1 MGLNTLTKM
10 RHVESLQL
18 KTASSIWQRAVK
30 RTTRLVGLLE
40 RVVPLIVGSSSL
52 SWVKAVASF
61 GKFVTVL
68 ISKQGQKGTALY
80 LKTANISLLRSISGC
95 KLDGSR
101 LAGSA
106 VSLSRA
112 GLPRVIPAGYRKRI
126 RDGDTA
132 VIRLWLGLFTLYRVL
147 DFRGKIKLNTITDP
161 GVEISNEYI
170 GDWCEFINQSFNP
183 SIGKF
188 GVKRLTNRLMYH
200 RERTG
205 TDEPANWSSEKAG
218 RTFYVL
224 PELADSFT
232 RFVIGKSGP
241 NSRSTKKESV
251 EVPTIDGGSKTKTK
265 SWQTT
270 STANVLNDCY
280 SWISRETIFGDGILS
295 ELRCL
300 ARLSEVSHAL
310 TGAPWEIARKYQEYV
325 HSVRTSGASWPST
338 QARLERLAPGSHA
351 EEMENSQARLGKIG
365 VREEPGKMRLFAMVD
380 CWTQW
385 ILYPL
390 HKYLFKQLARIP
402 NDGTF
407 DQVKPVKD
415 LVERCRL
422 KGIRQIYSFDLSAAT
437 DRIPVVLQ
445 EKLLATYT
453 TPTYAA
459 SWRAVLCDRWYWLP
473 ASYTKTYGDSVRAV
487 KYAVGQPMGAL
498 SSWAMLALTHH
509 AIVQYAASKAGHR
522 GWFSEYAVLGDDVVI
537 ASREVADRYRQIMK
551 EIGVEIGFNKSIL
564 STNLSLEFAKRFFY
578 KGEEVTPFPLVGVA
592 VGLLGASYVPEVIQ
606 SCEKLVNRRISLFLI
621 AKYLGVG
628 FKAASGASNKLYT
641 KLPRKL
647 RSALLLL
654 SRPGAVRGLVDHSE
668 WLRSES
674 FGTAREVTKEVR
686 QKVAKELLLYVRD
699 ELVPK
704 VRERFD
710 DLTKSFKPDDWP
722 LQKFHDQWKS
732 ELNVWWEDYIVTW
745 LRQDNLL
752 LTMEAESLA
761 REAVLDMEY
770 GDTRLAE
777 VLLQCEEIIAAT
789 SLIPFEVNS
798 LKERNP
804 LKDGKPQLA
813 KRSQHVSLWKK
824 YNGQIT
830 KGCTSRK
837 PCSRK

>member
-1 MGLNTLTKM
+1 M
-10 RHVESLQL
+10 RHVQALQL

-40 RVVPLIVGSSSL
+40 RVVPLIVGTSSL
-52 SWVKAVASF
+52 SWVKAVAVYA
-61 GKFVTVL
+61 KFVTVL
-68 ISKQGQKGTALY
+68 ISKQGQKGAALY
-80 LKTANISLLRSISGC
+80 LKTANISLLRAISGC
-95 KLDGSR
+95 KLNGSR

-106 VSLSRA
+106 ISLNRA
-112 GLPRVIPAGYRKRI
+112 GLPRVIPGGFRKRI
-126 RDGDTA
+126 SDGDKA
-132 VIRLWLGLFTLYRVL
+132 VIRLYLGLFTLYRVL
-147 DFRGKIKLNTITDP
+147 DFRGCFKLKTITDP
-161 GVEISNEYI
+161 GVDISPESLASW
-170 GDWCEFINQSFNP
+170 DSFIQNYFIKYLGSFG
-183 SIGKF
+183 I
-188 GVKRLTNRLMYH
+188 KRLINRLMYVH
-200 RERTG
+200 PRTG
-205 TDEPANWSSEKAG
+205 TDEVAQWSNEKAG
-218 RTFYVL
+218 RTWYGL
-224 PELADSFT
+224 PELADSFS

-241 NSRSTKKESV
+241 NSRSTKKTSV
-251 EVPTIDGGSKTKTK
+251 EVPDNQGGSKTKTC

-270 STANVLNDCY
+270 STANVLNDAI
-280 SWISRETIFGDGILS
+280 SWISRRGKFGDGIIS

-300 ARLSEVSHAL
+300 ARISGVSHAL
-310 TGAPWEIARKYQEYV
+310 TGAPWEIAEKYLAYV
-325 HSVRTSGASWPST
+325 DLVQRGWNSWPSIE
-338 QARLERLAPGSHA
+338 ARRKRLAPGSH
-351 EEMENSQARLGKIG
+351 EEEIEHAQHKLGKIG

-385 ILYPL
+385 ILFPL
-390 HKYLFKQLARIP
+390 HKYLYKQLARIP
-402 NDGTF
+402 TDGTF
-407 DQVKPVKD
+407 NQVKPVKE
-415 LVERCRL
+415 LVERCRS

-445 EKLLATYT
+445 EKLLSMFT

-473 ASYTKTYGDSVRAV
+473 ASYTKTYGKAVQAV

-498 SSWAMLALTHH
+498 SSWAMLAMTHH
-509 AIVQYAASKAGHR
+509 ALVQYAAFRAGHR
-522 GWFSEYAVLGDDVVI
+522 EWFTEYAVLGDDVVI
-537 ASREVADRYRQIMK
+537 ASREVADRYREIMK

-592 VGLLGASYVPEVIQ
+592 VGLLGASYVPEVIR
-606 SCEKLVNRRISLFLI
+606 SCEGLVDRRISLFLI

-628 FKAASGASNKLYT
+628 FKAASGAANKQYSR
-641 KLPRKL
+641 LPKKL

-654 SRPGAVRGLVDHSE
+654 TRPGAVRGSVDHSE

-674 FGTAREVTKEVR
+674 YLTVREVTKEVR

-704 VRERFD
+704 VRERFE

-722 LQKFHDQWKS
+722 LLSFQSQWKS

-745 LRQDNLL
+745 LRQDNYL
-752 LTMEAESLA
+752 LTIQAESLA

-777 VLLQCEEIIAAT
+777 VLVQCEEIIAAT

-804 LKDGKPQLA
+804 LKEGKPQLA
-813 KRSQHVSLWKK
+813 KRSQHVRLWRK

-830 KGCTSRK
+830 KGCISRK
-837 PCSRK
+837 PCSRT